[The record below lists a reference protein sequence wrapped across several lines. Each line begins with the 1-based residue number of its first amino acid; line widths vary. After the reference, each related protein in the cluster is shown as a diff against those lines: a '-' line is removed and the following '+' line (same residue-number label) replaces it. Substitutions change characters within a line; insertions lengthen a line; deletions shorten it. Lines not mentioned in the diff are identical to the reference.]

1 MIRLACL
8 GNMIKDL
15 WTKYKSLIMYAVFGG
30 LTTVVNMVSYYLSFN
45 VLKIPNVP
53 STVIAW
59 VLAVAFA
66 FITNKL
72 WVFDS
77 PSFDAQTLKHE
88 IPTFFGA
95 RLATGVLDVAIMYLA
110 VDLQKGQAHL
120 DAGEFLDLEP
130 HPLAELRE
138 LAIRGE
144 IPDAKTVIAVLQAW
158 QILYGE

>member
-1 MIRLACL
+1 MAKIRELAV
-8 GNMIKDL
+8 
-15 WTKYKSLIMYAVFGG
+15 KYRSIILYVVFGAM
-30 LTTVVNMVSYYLSFN
+30 TTLVNMAAYWLCYN
-45 VLKIPNVP
+45 VIGIPNVP
-53 STVIAW
+53 STIIAW

-110 VDLQKGQAHL
+110 VDLMHWNPTFWKFVSNVL
-120 DAGEFLDLEP
+120 
-130 HPLAELRE
+130 
-138 LAIRGE
+138 
-144 IPDAKTVIAVLQAW
+144 VIIINYVASKLV
-158 QILYGE
+158 IFRKK

>member
-1 MIRLACL
+1 
-8 GNMIKDL
+8 
-15 WTKYKSLIMYAVFGG
+15 MYAIFGG

-66 FITNKL
+66 FVTNKL

-77 PSFDAQTLKHE
+77 PSFDAKTLKHE

-110 VDLQKGQAHL
+110 VDLMHWN
-120 DAGEFLDLEP
+120 P
-130 HPLAELRE
+130 
-138 LAIRGE
+138 
-144 IPDAKTVIAVLQAW
+144 TVWKLISNVLVIIINYVASKLV
-158 QILYGE
+158 IFRKKD

>member
-1 MIRLACL
+1 
-8 GNMIKDL
+8 MIKTL
-15 WTKYKSLIMYAVFGG
+15 FTKYKSLIMYAVFGV
-30 LTTVVNMVSYYLSFN
+30 LTTVVNMVSYYLSYN
-45 VLKIPNVP
+45 ILHIPNVP
-53 STVIAW
+53 STIIAW

-110 VDLQKGQAHL
+110 VDLMHWNPTFWKL
-120 DAGEFLDLEP
+120 VSNIL
-130 HPLAELRE
+130 
-138 LAIRGE
+138 
-144 IPDAKTVIAVLQAW
+144 VIIINYVASKLV
-158 QILYGE
+158 IFRKK